1 LRGAFA
7 IALLWQVI
15 AIGLV
20 ILRATEFSEGR
31 LSPIETAVAF
41 PSIASMKLA
50 VILGWDADQNFIAI
64 LAAHV
69 PVTVAFAVVIYGVG
83 RLLRRVRLS
92 SSR

>member
-1 LRGAFA
+1 VLAPVT
-7 IALLWQVI
+7 IALVWQVL

-31 LSPIETAVAF
+31 LSLIETAVAF
-41 PSIASMKLA
+41 PSIVSMKLA

-69 PVTVAFAVVIYGVG
+69 PVTIALAVVIYGAG
-83 RLLRRVRLS
+83 HLLRHVRA
-92 SSR
+92 RDRA